1 MFDNKIQQSCT
12 YYEVY
17 SSSKYFNKG
26 IKQISYVLREFEDQ
40 VLIPKITKSDHIF
53 STHVLSLFKSNVN
66 LKERLLNSVELDPAV
81 GAKII
86 DLLKEDARNYY
97 NVYIYIL
104 RQHYKS
110 IIYDYKYWYMI

>member
-1 MFDNKIQQSCT
+1 M
-12 YYEVY
+12 
-17 SSSKYFNKG
+17 
-26 IKQISYVLREFEDQ
+26 
-40 VLIPKITKSDHIF
+40 LIPKITKSDHIF
-53 STHVLSLFKSNVN
+53 STHVLSLFKSNEH
-66 LKERLLNSVELDPAV
+66 LKQRLLNSAELDPAI

-110 IIYDYKYWYMI
+110 IIYDYNHWYMIEDKLSFNKNFIDWYVEDLIKVCEGKLKNDQLKKIAK